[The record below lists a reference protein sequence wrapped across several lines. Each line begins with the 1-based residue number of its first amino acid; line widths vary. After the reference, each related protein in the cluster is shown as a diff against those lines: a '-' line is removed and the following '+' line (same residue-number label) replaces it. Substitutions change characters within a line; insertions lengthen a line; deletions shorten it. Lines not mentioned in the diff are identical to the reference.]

1 MPRLLPVAFI
11 ALLVACLTVPLL
23 QTLFPV
29 FGTIVKPVNEHR
41 APHAFP
47 SLQLLTRAHGDFAD
61 GLNKWFD
68 DRAGFRDLFIR
79 AKNQIDYSVFSTSR
93 RVYVGSDDWLFERD
107 PGLPLERL
115 DAAGFEALTA
125 SFGDLARRLQEKGL
139 RLVVVG
145 YPDKSMV
152 YPEHVPANGRLLL
165 PGGNHDRLRRFLSNS
180 DALTFIDVEDILRR
194 EKPANPEH
202 LYFKTDLHAT
212 AFAQVAVAREIVAR
226 IAQIENRG
234 DVTLNETFGRL
245 HDLWDAGN
253 EARFLAPLVPVVE
266 KVTGLGGAYV
276 VGGQDSTGRWTVPDI
291 REFDRAEEGIAPLFA
306 WEYQSTDDLCARRL
320 PGTVL
325 WGNSFADLYSAV
337 GLHRYFCSF
346 RRFHIQNSRIA
357 FDRLALLLDSVP
369 PGTKYFIYQYYAP
382 LLHNA
387 PFVGFT
393 AQRAQ

>member
-1 MPRLLPVAFI
+1 MARLLPVAFI

-29 FGTIVKPVNEHR
+29 FDKIVEPVDEHR
-41 APHAFP
+41 TPHPFP
-47 SLQLLTRAHGDFAD
+47 SLRLLTRAHGDFAE

-68 DRAGFRDLFIR
+68 DRAAFRDLFIR
-79 AKNQIDYSVFSTSR
+79 TKNQIDYSVFSTSR
-93 RVYVGSDDWLFERD
+93 RVIVGSDGWLFERD

-152 YPEHVPANGRLLL
+152 YPEHLPVDGRLLL
-165 PGGNHDRLRRFLSNS
+165 PGGNHAKLRRFLSHS

-194 EKPANPEH
+194 EKLANSEN

-234 DVTLNETFGRL
+234 DVAWNETFGRI
-245 HDLWDAGN
+245 HGVWVAGN
-253 EARFLAPLVPVVE
+253 EARFLAPLVPVGE
-266 KVTGLGGAYV
+266 QATSQGGAYV
-276 VGGQDSTGRWTVPDI
+276 LGDQDPTAHWTVPDI

-306 WEYQSTDDLCARRL
+306 WEYQSTDDFCPRRL

-325 WGNSFADLYSAV
+325 LGISFVDLYPAV

-357 FDRLALLLDSVP
+357 FDRLALLLDNVP

-382 LLHNA
+382 LLHLA

-393 AQRAQ
+393 ARRAP